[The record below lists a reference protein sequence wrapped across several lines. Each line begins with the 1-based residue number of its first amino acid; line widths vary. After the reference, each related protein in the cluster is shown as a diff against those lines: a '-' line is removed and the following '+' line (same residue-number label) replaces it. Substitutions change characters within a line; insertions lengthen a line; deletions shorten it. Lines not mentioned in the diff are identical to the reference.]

1 MRLTSSR
8 DWLNRLVRSNHA
20 LALLFLLSMAETLV
34 LPVPLEL
41 VLIPWMLCHPER
53 KWTIAAVALAGNLT
67 AAIGGY
73 YLGFFFM
80 DKWGPALIDFFGDQ
94 DTFEALKQELE
105 EDGFLTIATI
115 GLSPIPFQIA
125 MLAAGA
131 TGYSVFLFAL
141 AAILARGVRY
151 FGLAALVAIAGK
163 AALDVWER
171 YSKPIG
177 IFILGAVGVWL
188 WMQFSS

>member
-1 MRLTSSR
+1 MRLTSTR
-8 DWLNRLVRSNHA
+8 DWLNRLARSNHA

-41 VLIPWMLCHPER
+41 VLIPWMLCHPDR
-53 KWTIAAVALAGNLT
+53 KWTIAGVALSGNLT

-80 DKWGPALIDFFGDQ
+80 DQWGPALIDFFGDQ
-94 DTFEALKQELE
+94 DSFEELKQKLE
-105 EDGFLTIATI
+105 EDGFVTIMTI

-131 TGYSVFLFAL
+131 TGYSVLLFGL
-141 AAILARGVRY
+141 AAILARGLRY
-151 FGLAALVAIAGK
+151 FGLAALVAVAGK
-163 AALDVWER
+163 TAMDIWQR
-171 YSKPIG
+171 YAKP
-177 IFILGAVGVWL
+177 LGLLMLSAVGVWV
-188 WMQFSS
+188 WMQLSS

>member
-1 MRLTSSR
+1 MHPTSSR
-8 DWLNRLVRSNHA
+8 DWLSRLVRSNHA
-20 LALLFLLSMAETLV
+20 LTLLFLLSVAETLV
-34 LPVPLEL
+34 LPIPLEL

-53 KWTIAAVALAGNLT
+53 KWAIAAAALAGNLV

-80 DKWGPALIDFFGDQ
+80 DQWGPALIDFFGDQ
-94 DTFEALKQELE
+94 DNFETLKQELE
-105 EDGFLTIATI
+105 EDGFMTIATI

-131 TGYSVFLFAL
+131 TGYSIFLFGL

-151 FGLAALVAIAGK
+151 FGLAALVAFGGN
-163 AALDVWER
+163 AALHIWER
-171 YSKPIG
+171 YSKPLG
-177 IFILGAVGVWL
+177 GLMLGAVGIWIWL
-188 WMQFSS
+188 QFAS